1 MRDGGRH
8 IVMTADAVG
17 GVWTYA
23 LDLGAAL
30 VRRGS
35 RVTLAVLGPAPSE
48 AQRADAATRGLSVQD
63 LGHQPDWLATDAA
76 AVHAGGRALTDLALR
91 EAADLVHLNHPALA
105 ADTGFP
111 CPLLCVTHSCVATW
125 WDAVRD
131 DALPDDFRWRAA
143 LHEAGLAGADA
154 MAAPSAAFSEATR
167 RVYGFGTAP
176 VVVPNGRDAPPTSA
190 ETPPVPSVL
199 TAGRLWDEGKNLA
212 VIDRAAARLPVSV
225 EAAGSLVGPNGT
237 RMALHHTVA
246 LGALASAALRAKL
259 GERPIFTST
268 ALYEPFGLSVLE
280 AAQAGCALV
289 LSDITTFRE
298 LWGDAALFVAP
309 HDDRALAAAI
319 LRLLGDRA
327 YRAERAALSLDRA
340 KRYTVDAMAE
350 ATLKAYAT
358 AVAAFGGR

>member
-1 MRDGGRH
+1 MNEGGRH

-35 RVTLAVLGPAPSE
+35 RVTLAVLGPAPSDP
-48 AQRADAATRGLSVQD
+48 QRADAEARNLAVHD
-63 LGHQPDWLATDAA
+63 LGHPPDWLASDAG
-76 AVHAGGRALTDLALR
+76 AVQAGGEVLRALVSRGTVDLL
-91 EAADLVHLNHPALA
+91 HLNHPALG
-105 ADTGFP
+105 ADIAFD
-111 CPLLCVTHSCVATW
+111 CPTLAVAHSCVATW

-131 DALPDDFRWRAA
+131 DALPEDFRWRAA

-176 VVVPNGRDAPPTSA
+176 VVVPNGRDIPPASTEA
-190 ETPPVPSVL
+190 QPALSVL
-199 TAGRLWDEGKNLA
+199 TAGRLWDEGKNLV

-225 EAAGSLVGPNGT
+225 EAAGPLLGPNGT
-237 RMALHHTVA
+237 RMVLHHTVA
-246 LGALASAALRAKL
+246 LGALDSAALRTKL
-259 GERPIFTST
+259 AERPIFTST

-289 LSDITTFRE
+289 LSDIPTFRE